1 MAATTYNEYYD
12 KLYAAKDYDS
22 EVKTLLRLFDDL
34 YAAPVRRVLDV
45 GCGTGRHAR
54 ALAAAGMEIVGV
66 DRDTGAIE
74 IARNHAS
81 EVSPKPKF
89 LVGSVSDVHES
100 NFDAAVSLFNV
111 INYIMDVRA
120 LLDFFGAIHDRLR
133 PSAPFIFDCWNG
145 IAVVLSPPSR
155 KVAETIC
162 GVETIT
168 AETLPVVNLLS
179 QRVELTTRVRVHA
192 DGAPRHDF
200 PHRYQHRLW
209 MPQDL
214 KDLLAIAG
222 FEVLSL
228 SSWARPSVPA
238 ESETWKVLFACRRA

>member
-22 EVKTLLRLFDDL
+22 EVKTLLRLFDNL
-34 YAAPVRRVLDV
+34 SAAPVRRILDV

-66 DRDTGAIE
+66 DRDSGAIE
-74 IARNHAS
+74 IARSHVADI
-81 EVSPKPKF
+81 SPRPTF
-89 LVGSVSDVHES
+89 LAGSVSDVHEF

-111 INYIMDVRA
+111 VNYIMDVPE
-120 LLDFFGAIHDRLR
+120 LLGFFGAIRDRLR

-145 IAVVLSPPSR
+145 IAAILSPPSR
-155 KVAETIC
+155 KITEVVCADEK
-162 GVETIT
+162 IT
-168 AETLPVVNLLS
+168 AETLPVVSLLS
-179 QRVELTTRVRVHA
+179 QRVELTSRVQVHA
-192 DGAPRHDF
+192 SGTLRHDF
-200 PHRYQHRLW
+200 PHRYEHRLW

-214 KDLLAIAG
+214 KDFLKMTG

-228 SSWARPSVPA
+228 SSWAQPGVPA
-238 ESETWKVLFACRRA
+238 EPETWKVLFACRRA